1 VIKTTHISA
10 LPNQD
15 LLDWVG
21 FDEIP
26 GGVAMTINIVRV
38 YKYCHGEGW
47 KNCDRRMSGKGHC
60 VLARYEAHQPSTLHM

>member
-1 VIKTTHISA
+1 MIKTTHISA

-38 YKYCHGEGW
+38 YTETVMLPWRGMEKLLSVGVRERALRFG
-47 KNCDRRMSGKGHC
+47 
-60 VLARYEAHQPSTLHM
+60 